1 MKIGRNRNSFLIKY
15 SSFDLRYPPV
25 VPSVCVPCVCV
36 CPVFCQKLTTK
47 IQISSEIFLG
57 I

>member
-25 VPSVCVPCVCV
+25 VPSVCV

-47 IQISSEIFLG
+47 IQISSEIFLES
-57 I
+57 